1 MKIAKNLIF
10 ACVRDI
16 ESPINREFLEGT
28 TVRGFETAVHLIDD
42 DSKLEI
48 CDRDAEYAIR
58 VVVFQDD
65 GMRHKEVDELYR
77 RPNEFEEM
85 MRETDYS
92 SYIRRKLSLK
102 EREIATL
109 LDLEKGED
117 GKTVCVKKRNAILA
131 K

>member
-1 MKIAKNLIF
+1 
-10 ACVRDI
+10 
-16 ESPINREFLEGT
+16 
-28 TVRGFETAVHLIDD
+28 
-42 DSKLEI
+42 
-48 CDRDAEYAIR
+48 
-58 VVVFQDD
+58 
-65 GMRHKEVDELYR
+65 MRHKEVDELYR

-85 MRETDYS
+85 MSETDYS

-102 EREIATL
+102 EREREIATL